1 VWFQQAAGKLSRNTI
16 EVFNPTNSLWESIAF
31 KVQLP
36 TSGRWI
42 GRNKDFFSR
51 RYMLS
56 PEELPSAV
64 RVIRFTSEPATEF
77 LVYGIQQNI
86 EADRSYLFEYTLL
99 NIEPGYANII
109 ELVAQ
114 PVASG
119 TSGKKLE
126 QSKGLFPIATD
137 RYASANSTLA
147 KDMVQSRVNLFLP
160 TYAALKRQDV
170 IRWAGLEYDVKEVFP
185 ELLLTRAEVV
195 QR

>member
-1 VWFQQAAGKLSRNTI
+1 MWFDQAAGKLSRNTL
-16 EVFNPTNSLWESIAF
+16 ETFNQATSAWELVPF

-51 RYMLS
+51 RYMLA
-56 PEELPSAV
+56 PELLPSAT
-64 RVIRFTSEPATEF
+64 RLIRFTSEPATEF

-86 EADRSYLFEYTLL
+86 EDDVSYFFEYTLL
-99 NIEPGYANII
+99 NIEPGYANVIG
-109 ELVAQ
+109 LVPQ
-114 PVASG
+114 PVSSG

-137 RYASANSTLA
+137 RYASAGGTLA
-147 KDMVQSRVNLFLP
+147 KDMVQSRVNLFIP
-160 TYAALKRQDV
+160 AYANLQRQDI
-170 IRWAGLEYDVKEVFP
+170 IRWGGLEYDVKEVFP
-185 ELLLTRAEVV
+185 ELLLARAEVV